1 VENINELVSLGT
13 ASFGILLASNV
24 KGEKLRQ
31 ALLEGA
37 KNVLEKSSRTQKL
50 RLLHESQHAITLY
63 IKVDRHEGFPFT

>member
-37 KNVLEKSSRTQKL
+37 KNVLEKSSLSAKAKTT
-50 RLLHESQHAITLY
+50 A
-63 IKVDRHEGFPFT
+63 